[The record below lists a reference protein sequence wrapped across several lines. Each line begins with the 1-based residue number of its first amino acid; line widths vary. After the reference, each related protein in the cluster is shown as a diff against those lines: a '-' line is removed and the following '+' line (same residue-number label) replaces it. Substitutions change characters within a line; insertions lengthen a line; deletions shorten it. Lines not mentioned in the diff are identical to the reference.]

1 MRPKKYLQIV
11 WIEWLK
17 LSTHKT
23 IISKTKTSDSYTPIV
38 AGRGGVGVCMTR
50 WSGLDGGSHQP
61 HDPAHDKCVWCLDII
76 TAQTLHWCNDCS
88 PDTDIVYTTPNTILL
103 SSWCG
108 LSPEKR
114 REKYGC
120 WMMIIHW
127 YLHIGTCHMCYIFSY
142 SCNIILQICIIQC
155 NRTPDMPSIQL
166 SHDDNVWMPM
176 LDKRWHTARRGSGA
190 HGQQSAVSITI

>member
-142 SCNIILQICIIQC
+142 SCNIIFQTSMKFTLASINEWNKHNLSIFIVIRNKCKC
-155 NRTPDMPSIQL
+155 NLVDWTF
-166 SHDDNVWMPM
+166 V
-176 LDKRWHTARRGSGA
+176 T
-190 HGQQSAVSITI
+190 